1 MSREI
6 SLLHFAKARS
16 RGKNT
21 NRNILCL
28 HTLSTLCPIDFEPR
42 LTVAALALLI
52 AAVEIPRSRPYLSV
66 KRAILKPDI
75 DLKVFSKTI
84 IRGVLAMTV
93 VRYEPWA
100 LVSRLQKDIDRL
112 FGAPL
117 TTAADSGAWL
127 PPVDIHE
134 EATQFALHVDLPGV
148 DLKAVEITADQGVL
162 TIRGQR
168 QDARRES
175 REGYRRVERITGEF
189 QRRFSLPESV
199 DAQNIK
205 AKFVNGV
212 LEVAIPK
219 LAQVQPHRITVEAA

>member
-1 MSREI
+1 
-6 SLLHFAKARS
+6 
-16 RGKNT
+16 
-21 NRNILCL
+21 
-28 HTLSTLCPIDFEPR
+28 
-42 LTVAALALLI
+42 
-52 AAVEIPRSRPYLSV
+52 
-66 KRAILKPDI
+66 
-75 DLKVFSKTI
+75 
-84 IRGVLAMTV
+84 MTV

-112 FGAPL
+112 FGAPS

-134 EATQFALHVDLPGV
+134 EANQFALHVDLPGV
-148 DLKAVEITADQGVL
+148 DPKAVEITADHGVL

-168 QDARRES
+168 EDARRES

-189 QRRFSLPESV
+189 QRRFSLPESA
-199 DAQNIK
+199 DTQNIK

-219 LAQVQPHRITVEAA
+219 LAQVQPHRIAVEAA